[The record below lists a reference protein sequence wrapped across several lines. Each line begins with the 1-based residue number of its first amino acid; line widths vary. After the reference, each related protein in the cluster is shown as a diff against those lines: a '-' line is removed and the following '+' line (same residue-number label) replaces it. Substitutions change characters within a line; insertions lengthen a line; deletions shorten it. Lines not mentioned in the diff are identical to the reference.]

1 MISRRFLFKSSSS
14 SAAVA
19 QRRCCIA
26 SSSSLHAAGPRSF
39 ATAFRAT
46 TTWSMT
52 RTTKAGLGG
61 LVLLLAASDP
71 VVSAYEESSSFG
83 GTGGGLSD
91 DNSSYWMASWLAGRE
106 AASNDGAS
114 PRTTDDADGESR
126 GRGEGRGS
134 IDGPAPPPT
143 YSKVVVVGGGM
154 AGLHTAL
161 ALAER
166 TFDPSTQTARPPPSE
181 GSWRRVLLWP
191 FQRTG
196 SPMTNNDD
204 AKIIILEASQI
215 GRGASGRSMGWVGH
229 GYQVPHENILAN
241 AVDAP
246 IVNTYSIPA
255 LLRSFQSVLY
265 NAGVAE
271 MPPPERYT
279 ISIAEKLHALSI
291 EAMDRV
297 RDIVIKYDIDC
308 DWTEGGAVHGLLHDD
323 KRQVDKE
330 KEGMLTASQVNQI
343 MGRNND
349 ANSNNNDNDND
360 RLLYKSGEFDMTCG
374 AVNPLRLTLGLADA
388 VDKWGVQIYE
398 QTKVIK
404 LQRRSGSEDD
414 TKGKYSIITNGG
426 HIIHCD
432 HVVLC
437 TGAGTMSADI
447 SRRLSYSFLPFYTW
461 MTATEPLHEE
471 CPIKDTSLVNVVGS
485 KFDKQRHVRR
495 RGEDKDRP
503 APPTYGDDH
512 VILNYWR
519 TNDYSAGT
527 NDNSEGRIL
536 FGSLW
541 DTYPFPQWLASW
553 RLRSAMS
560 EIYPKFAN
568 VHFDYIWGGKLAMA
582 INPMPLIGRDIDFD
596 DAANTQN
603 GTIACDGGSKLTEG
617 GVWYATAFAGH
628 GIIPTAVAGSLIANA
643 ILGISDHQEWKL
655 FHTHFPPST
664 WNGYP
669 FSRLGAG
676 AVLSLYNTF
685 DWLAKRGVPVPPL
698 PDLW

>member
-1 MISRRFLFKSSSS
+1 
-14 SAAVA
+14 
-19 QRRCCIA
+19 
-26 SSSSLHAAGPRSF
+26 
-39 ATAFRAT
+39 
-46 TTWSMT
+46 
-52 RTTKAGLGG
+52 
-61 LVLLLAASDP
+61 
-71 VVSAYEESSSFG
+71 
-83 GTGGGLSD
+83 
-91 DNSSYWMASWLAGRE
+91 MASWLAGRE
-106 AASNDGAS
+106 AASNNGAS
-114 PRTTDDADGESR
+114 PQTTDVDGESR
-126 GRGEGRGS
+126 NSRSERRG
-134 IDGPAPPPT
+134 IDEPAPLPT
-143 YSKVVVVGGGM
+143 YSKVVVVGGGL

-166 TFDPSTQTARPPPSE
+166 TFDPSTQIARPPPSRAGM
-181 GSWRRVLLWP
+181 GSWRRVPLWP
-191 FQRTG
+191 FQRTE

-215 GRGASGRSMGWVGH
+215 GHGASGRSMGWVGY
-229 GYQVPHENILAN
+229 GYQVPREKILAN

-265 NAGVAE
+265 NVGVAE

-279 ISIAEKLHALSI
+279 IGIAEKLHALSI

-297 RDIVIKYDIDC
+297 RDIVIEYDIDC
-308 DWTEGGAVHGLLHDD
+308 DWTEGGAVHGSLW
-323 KRQVDKE
+323 E
-330 KEGMLTASQVNQI
+330 KEGMLTATQVNQI

-349 ANSNNNDNDND
+349 ANNNNNNDND

-374 AVNPLRLTLGLADA
+374 AVNPLRLTLGLANA

-404 LQRRSGSEDD
+404 LQRRGGSEDD
-414 TKGKYSIITNGG
+414 DTRGKYSIITNGG

-471 CPIKDTSLVNVVGS
+471 CPIKNTSLVNVVGS
-485 KFDKQRHVRR
+485 KSDKQQRHVRR

-512 VILNYWR
+512 IILNYWR
-519 TNDYSAGT
+519 TNDYSAGA
-527 NDNSEGRIL
+527 NDNNEGRIL

-617 GVWYATAFAGH
+617 GVWFATAFAGH

-655 FHTHFPPST
+655 FQTHFPPST

-685 DWLAKRGVPVPPL
+685 DWLAKRGVKTPPL

>member
-1 MISRRFLFKSSSS
+1 
-14 SAAVA
+14 
-19 QRRCCIA
+19 
-26 SSSSLHAAGPRSF
+26 
-39 ATAFRAT
+39 
-46 TTWSMT
+46 MT

-71 VVSAYEESSSFG
+71 VISAYEESSFF
-83 GTGGGLSD
+83 GTGGLD

-106 AASNDGAS
+106 AASNDSAS
-114 PRTTDDADGESR
+114 PQTTDVVDGESR
-126 GRGEGRGS
+126 SWSERRDE
-134 IDGPAPPPT
+134 PAPLPT
-143 YSKVVVVGGGM
+143 YSKVVVVGGGL

-166 TFDPSTQTARPPPSE
+166 TFDPSTQIARPPPSKGM

-191 FQRTG
+191 FERTK
-196 SPMTNNDD
+196 SPTTTTTTPGNDD
-204 AKIIILEASQI
+204 DANIIILEASQI
-215 GRGASGRSMGWVGH
+215 GQGASGRSMGWVGH

-265 NAGVAE
+265 NVGVTE

-291 EAMDRV
+291 DAMDRV
-297 RDIVIKYDIDC
+297 RDIVIEYNIDC

-323 KRQVDKE
+323 KQVDKE
-330 KEGMLTASQVNQI
+330 MEGMLTASQVNQI

-349 ANSNNNDNDND
+349 ANNNNNDSD
-360 RLLYKSGEFDMTCG
+360 RLLYKSGVFDMTCG

-404 LQRRSGSEDD
+404 LQRRSGSEEDD
-414 TKGKYSIITNGG
+414 TKGKYSIITNDG

-461 MTATEPLHEE
+461 MTATEPLYEE
-471 CPIKDTSLVNVVGS
+471 CPIKDTSLVDVVGS
-485 KFDKQRHVRR
+485 K
-495 RGEDKDRP
+495 GEDKDRP

-512 VILNYWR
+512 IILNYWR

-527 NDNSEGRIL
+527 NDSSEGRIL

-553 RLRSAMS
+553 RLRSALS

-655 FHTHFPPST
+655 FQTHFPPST

-685 DWLAKRGVPVPPL
+685 DWLAKRGVKVPPL